1 MAEVKTSAQVR
12 MLKIQTMPEQAQAAK
27 LLADE
32 LAKRAALL
40 KLTKLTGKL
49 DSIISKK
56 EV

>member
-1 MAEVKTSAQVR
+1 
-12 MLKIQTMPEQAQAAK
+12 MLKIQAMPEQAQAAK

-49 DSIISKK
+49 DTLVGKR